1 MLLRHLLPLD
11 VPPPVPNGA
20 EQQRIEHTRLRR
32 RLMYGLGRED
42 VRDRMRLAFGALRSD
57 VIGEPDLSA
66 NPLLAACTAV
76 AALYDRDPVV
86 SHPIGPD
93 AAAALSPFL
102 RTLWPLMQRVQ
113 RDTVAMREMLMRV
126 DWRVDASGVP
136 EVVYR
141 PVPPDMVVMKRDPSR
156 PDHPIEVREAV
167 QVKDQLGRE
176 EWIWS
181 VWRVTIDGS
190 DGYHAFHAFDT
201 DEDVSERYGFVAQT
215 GPTYQWRTL
224 DGRCV
229 LPFVLY
235 HAAFTG
241 ALLDPYH
248 GSELVYG
255 TLDVAV
261 LWTYHSHI
269 IRNAAFEVRYTL
281 GARIGA
287 DLDYGDSGGG
297 PRMRAVADPTA
308 VLSVQRDPDFDGQPQ
323 IGALAPSADPLAI
336 AEAIVIRE
344 RRLIAFAGLSPADVH
359 RTSGDPRSG
368 YSLAITREGQ
378 REAQRRYAPVFS
390 PIDEELVGLTATA
403 LRLAGGPT
411 LPEVGWSV
419 RHQLL
424 PASPEERDAERRDVL
439 ELMSQGLLGRAEA
452 RAKLT
457 GESLDQAQQ
466 ALAAMQPLSGGMIG

>member
-1 MLLRHLLPLD
+1 MFLRHLLPLD
-11 VPPPVPNGA
+11 VPPPVSDAGD
-20 EQQRIEHTRLRR
+20 QQRIEHSRLRR

-57 VIGEPDLSA
+57 VIGEPDLSG

-86 SHPIGPD
+86 THPVGP
-93 AAAALSPFL
+93 AATTALAPHL

-113 RDTVAMREMLMRV
+113 RDAVAMREMLVRV
-126 DWRVDASGVP
+126 DWRVDAAGTP
-136 EVVYR
+136 EIVYR
-141 PVPPDMVVMKRDPSR
+141 PVPPDMVQMRHDPAR
-156 PDHPIEVREAV
+156 PDHPLEVREAV
-167 QVKDQLGRE
+167 RVRDQVGRE
-176 EWIWS
+176 EWVWE
-181 VWRVTIDGS
+181 VWRVAADGT
-190 DGYHAFHAFDT
+190 DGYHAWHDWAT
-201 DEDVSERYGFVAQT
+201 DEDVSERYGRMAET

-224 DGRCV
+224 DGRYV
-229 LPFVLY
+229 LPYVLY
-235 HAAFTG
+235 HAALTG

-248 GSELVYG
+248 GSELVFG

-287 DLDYGDSGGG
+287 ELDYGDTGGG

-368 YSLAITREGQ
+368 YSLAITRDGQ

-390 PIDEELVGLTATA
+390 PIDEELMGLSATA
-403 LRLAGGPT
+403 LRLAGGPV

-424 PASPEERDAERRDVL
+424 PASPEERDAERREVL
-439 ELMSQGLLGRAEA
+439 ELMAQGLMGRAEA
-452 RAKLT
+452 RARLT
-457 GESLDQAQQ
+457 GESMEQAERI
-466 ALAAMQPLSGGMIG
+466 LAALRPMMGA